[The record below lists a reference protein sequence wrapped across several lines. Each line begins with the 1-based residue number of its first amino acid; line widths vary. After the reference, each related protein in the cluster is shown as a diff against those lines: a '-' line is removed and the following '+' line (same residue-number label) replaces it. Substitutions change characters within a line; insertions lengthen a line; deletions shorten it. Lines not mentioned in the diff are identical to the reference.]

1 MRRAILVIIIS
12 VFQSDWVNWKG
23 WIGNREKKKI
33 IEKSSNTLRA
43 KSFNLMRYMH
53 DPIGSAFELD
63 ATQSNFIVH
72 QKFHQKFSSLCICVR
87 VWHFKEEDLLRNSRS
102 IGLFATSYK
111 HLTNELLFILIFL
124 PIFNLKYCFKSKNKQ
139 TATNIWSNWNNT
151 KYQSV

>member
-1 MRRAILVIIIS
+1 MSLFMRKIE
-12 VFQSDWVNWKG
+12 FQSATCNTSYNHKRVSIRLSQLKRMDRKQ
-23 WIGNREKKKI
+23 REKKI

-63 ATQSNFIVH
+63 AMQSNFIVH

-124 PIFNLKYCFKSKNKQ
+124 PISNLKYCFKSKNKQ
-139 TATNIWSNWNNT
+139 TATNI
-151 KYQSV
+151 